1 MSKIGDIG
9 NDEFKNPEVTAVN
22 KFRAAMAGEDEE
34 LLNGDDATVLMIK
47 RGDRGI
53 VIINL
58 NPKKAAKISVPVSF
72 ADGTYKDAAHGYS
85 FTVKGGVLSG
95 KVPKEKIAV
104 IY

>member
-1 MSKIGDIG
+1 M
-9 NDEFKNPEVTAVN
+9 
-22 KFRAAMAGEDEE
+22 
-34 LLNGDDATVLMIK
+34 
-47 RGDRGI
+47 
-53 VIINL
+53 IINL

-85 FTVKGGVLSG
+85 FTVKDGILSG